1 MWGLGRDQESPW
13 TPRLSLS
20 TVISLDQRKS
30 SAVLPEL
37 VKKVCCDHDALTL
50 GNNKAR
56 FRSIEIERRSGETV
70 ALPTESRFILWNGGE
85 DFRFTY
91 RLDSKKGERSSEAY
105 SPLCSACYAAL

>member
-1 MWGLGRDQESPW
+1 MLDLCDATEKVLGHQG
-13 TPRLSLS
+13 SLG

-50 GNNKAR
+50 NNNKAR
-56 FRSIEIERRSGETV
+56 FRSIEIERHSGETV